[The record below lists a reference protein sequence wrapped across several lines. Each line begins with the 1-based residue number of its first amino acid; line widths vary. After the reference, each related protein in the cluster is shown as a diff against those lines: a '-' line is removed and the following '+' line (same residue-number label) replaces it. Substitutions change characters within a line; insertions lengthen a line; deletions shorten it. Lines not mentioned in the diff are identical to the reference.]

1 VPLAIDDRPR
11 TELVTV
17 PAQLVEA
24 VRDGVYAELRTVAL
38 GVAEATETPGHSAYP
53 MRYQEHRER
62 FNAACALLDAI
73 GWASAPA
80 TADAQV
86 DLTAHRTVLLAAVA
100 GAREDAADALEDVTT
115 RREKDPHKRELITER
130 SRALGELASR
140 VEAQARELK
149 PRSEAR
155 P

>member
-1 VPLAIDDRPR
+1 VPLPVDDRTL

-80 TADAQV
+80 TAGAHV
-86 DLTAHRTVLLAAVA
+86 DLKAHRTVLLAAVA
-100 GAREDAADALEDVTT
+100 GAREDAAGALEDVTT
-115 RREKDPHKRELITER
+115 GREKDPSKRQLITER
-130 SRALGELASR
+130 ARALGELAAT
-140 VEAQARELK
+140 VEAQTLGLDS
-149 PRSEAR
+149 RSEA

>member
-1 VPLAIDDRPR
+1 LPVDDRTL

-62 FNAACALLDAI
+62 FNAACSLLDAI

-80 TADAQV
+80 TADAHV
-86 DLTAHRTVLLAAVA
+86 DLKAHRTVLLAAVA
-100 GAREDAADALEDVTT
+100 GAREDAAGVLEDVTT
-115 RREKDPHKRELITER
+115 GREKDPSKRQLITER
-130 SRALGELASR
+130 ARALGELAAT
-140 VEAQARELK
+140 VEAQTLGLDS
-149 PRSEAR
+149 RSEA